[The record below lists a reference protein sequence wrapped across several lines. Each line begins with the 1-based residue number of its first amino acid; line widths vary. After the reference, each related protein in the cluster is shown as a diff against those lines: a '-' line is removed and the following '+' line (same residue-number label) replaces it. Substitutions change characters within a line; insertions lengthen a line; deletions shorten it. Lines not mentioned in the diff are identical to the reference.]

1 MAADLSRQPAPRA
14 TAPQRAT
21 RFATLGR
28 PYLMLAPALVLLL
41 VFTIYPMFAAGY
53 MSLFQ
58 INMATRQ
65 QMVWAG
71 FANYQQLFAS
81 PLFRQ
86 VMKNTFVF
94 AFGTVPFSIG
104 LAMYLAVQLNRRF
117 RGSALFRTIF
127 FYPTVIPMMSAA
139 TIWLFMYTPQYGV
152 VNRLLVLFGFGEL
165 NLLGN
170 SATALPAI
178 MLMTVWKD
186 AGYFMLFYLAG
197 LQNLPAELYEAAE
210 LDGASPWAQFRR
222 LTLPLLM
229 PTTLFVTTVSLIN
242 SFKTVDQ
249 LFLMTAGGP
258 NNATNLLLYH
268 LYEQAFSFYDRGV
281 AAALT
286 VILVVILMILAII
299 QNQWVDKRIHYN

>member
-1 MAADLSRQPAPRA
+1 MAAQTSAPAGGRETAPRRRRGA
-14 TAPQRAT
+14 ASVWQ
-21 RFATLGR
+21 
-28 PYLMLAPALVLLL
+28 PYLMLAPALILLL
-41 VFTIYPMFAAGY
+41 AFTIYPILAAGY
-53 MSLFQ
+53 MSLFK
-58 INMATRQ
+58 INMATQQ

-71 FANYQQLFAS
+71 LDNYRELFAS
-81 PLFRQ
+81 GLFRQ
-86 VMKNTFVF
+86 VMKNTFIF
-94 AFGTVPFSIG
+94 AFGTTPFSVG
-104 LAMYLAVQLNRRF
+104 LALFLAVQLNKRF
-117 RGSALFRTIF
+117 RGSALFRTVF

-152 VNRLLVLFGFGEL
+152 IGRILALFGVAEV

-178 MLMTVWKD
+178 MLMTVWKE

-197 LQNLPAELYEAAE
+197 LQNLPEELYEAAD
-210 LDGASPWAQFRR
+210 LDGASGWAQFRF

-242 SFKTVDQ
+242 AFKTVDQ

-268 LYEQAFSFYDRGV
+268 LYEQAFSFYDRGK

-286 VILVVILMILAII
+286 VILVGILMILAII
-299 QNQWVDKRIHYN
+299 QNQWVDKRIHYH

>member
-1 MAADLSRQPAPRA
+1 MAAQISTQTGRRANAPRMRRGA
-14 TAPQRAT
+14 AAR
-21 RFATLGR
+21 LR
-28 PYLMLAPALVLLL
+28 PYLMLSPALILLL
-41 VFTIYPMFAAGY
+41 AFTIYPILAAGY
-53 MSLFQ
+53 MSLFK
-58 INMATRQ
+58 INMATQQ

-71 FANYQQLFAS
+71 FANYRELFAS

-86 VMKNTFVF
+86 VMKNTFIF
-94 AFGTVPFSIG
+94 AFGTAPFSIG
-104 LAMYLAVQLNRRF
+104 LAMFLAIQLNKRF
-117 RGSALFRTIF
+117 RGTALFRTMF

-152 VNRLLVLFGFGEL
+152 IGRFLSLLGLGEV

-197 LQNLPAELYEAAE
+197 LQNLPEELYEAAE
-210 LDGASPWAQFRR
+210 LDGASSWAQFRY

-268 LYEQAFSFYDRGV
+268 LYEQAFSFYDRGM
-281 AAALT
+281 ASALT
-286 VILVVILMILAII
+286 VILVGILMILAII
-299 QNQWVDKRIHYN
+299 QNQWIDKRIHYN